1 MHTHLSLPGIPLKN
15 SFIITR
21 AEILA
26 ADADALKASIVVA
39 TGSESGADSI
49 LRSIERMGTDDSIEH
64 FEMTE
69 ITGSRRYGGAAP
81 AGWRVRADRGLPEVP
96 TG

>member
-1 MHTHLSLPGIPLKN
+1 MHTHLSPPGIPLKN

-26 ADADALKASIVVA
+26 ADADALKASIIVA

-49 LRSIERMGTDDSIEH
+49 LRSIQRMGTDASIEH

-69 ITGSRRYGGAAP
+69 IRGSRKYGGAAP

-96 TG
+96 AI